1 MLRHCTIMLCA
12 MVWSIGYTSGHAEAA
27 TAAVSTDSFGSIVS
41 PVIDSEQ
48 EGGGRVQERLQVGNP
63 LWAIPLSTLAI
74 TRERPLF
81 SPSRRPAPPPPVA
94 PAVYVPSPTSSPAEP
109 DHPLLTLLG
118 TIVGETDR
126 IGIFMD
132 QASQSVVRLKT
143 GENNAGWVLLSVE
156 GREVTFAKGSRT
168 ATLTLPARGAE
179 QGARADRDQRA
190 SPPSADKAS
199 RPMTFAPPPPAAQP
213 ANRSPRGS

>member
-1 MLRHCTIMLCA
+1 MLRYCTIVLCA
-12 MVWSIGYTSGHAEAA
+12 MVWPIGYPSGRVEAA
-27 TAAVSTDSFGSIVS
+27 TAVSTDSFGSIVS
-41 PVIDSEQ
+41 PGIDSEQ
-48 EGGGRVQERLQVGNP
+48 EGGGRATVQERLQVGNP

-81 SPSRRPAPPPPVA
+81 SPSRRPAPPPVA
-94 PAVYVPSPTSSPAEP
+94 PAVYVPSPTSSPADP

-179 QGARADRDQRA
+179 QGARVDRDQRA
-190 SPPSADKAS
+190 SPPSPDKAS

-213 ANRSPRGS
+213 ANRGPRGS